1 MYVHRCA
8 FLCISFFTVS
18 VTVSFIHSFS
28 KHLLSPYVVQSN
40 VAGTMGEHEHESNR
54 NPTLEELTDWKEQA
68 HSSNS

>member
-1 MYVHRCA
+1 MYASRCA

-40 VAGTMGEHEHESNR
+40 VAGTMGELEHESNR
-54 NPTLEELTDWKEQA
+54 NPTHEELTD
-68 HSSNS
+68 